1 MQTLKLSELIG
12 KEITDIRFQYT
23 EENQYGLQSFHAYL
37 KLNDN
42 TIIDIPQ
49 SDEDDYLELT
59 TENIDYLQKK
69 FDSSESINELAKKY
83 CIGQKIVDFFF
94 FYSDDEFDI
103 GTSGYIKLSNGYYLS
118 EINYGPPGIT
128 TVDLILLNESKFENH
143 RNNPKMNI
151 RSFLN
156 SLQ

>member
-1 MQTLKLSELIG
+1 MQTLKLSDLIG

-59 TENIDYLQKK
+59 TENIDYL
-69 FDSSESINELAKKY
+69 
-83 CIGQKIVDFFF
+83 
-94 FYSDDEFDI
+94 
-103 GTSGYIKLSNGYYLS
+103 
-118 EINYGPPGIT
+118 
-128 TVDLILLNESKFENH
+128 
-143 RNNPKMNI
+143 
-151 RSFLN
+151 
-156 SLQ
+156 